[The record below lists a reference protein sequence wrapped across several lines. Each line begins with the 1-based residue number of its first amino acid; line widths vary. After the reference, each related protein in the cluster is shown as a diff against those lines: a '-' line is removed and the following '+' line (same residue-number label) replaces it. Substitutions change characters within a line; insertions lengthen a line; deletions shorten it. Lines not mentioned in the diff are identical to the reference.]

1 MKILHLFHHSNL
13 TNGVDRTTLTLLTA
27 LQQLGVEVRALV
39 PAGGEVT
46 EALDALR
53 VPYRIAPLGCCTGPS
68 KVAELNYLSQ
78 AAARAQLIEQWLREE
93 RVDLVHLNTGHLLD
107 GAIAASKSGVPAI
120 WHIHSPF
127 DVDYQR
133 YARVMGP
140 AAYGW
145 LLSGLGEYVI
155 GVSHD
160 VRTSLLQW
168 LPPTQI
174 SALYNGIDVGDIDAR
189 AQQPTTSLR
198 EELNLDVTSPLV
210 LGVGRISAQKD
221 FATFV
226 RVAKRVTERHSRVC
240 FAIAGPPEDHALA
253 EALRGQIEELGLT
266 QRVFL
271 LGARTNVPALIAQ
284 CDALLS
290 TAVFEGQGLACL
302 EAMAVR
308 KPVVAMD
315 CVGLRE
321 CVQHGHD
328 ALLVSLG
335 DEAGCAE
342 AVLHVLEDR
351 ELARTLGEKG
361 RESVLAKYSARAYG
375 KGFLAI
381 AEQVVR
387 GPRKD
392 KAAAADFV
400 LGLLKEV
407 REAHERTTRSA
418 QRPLL
423 RTRLK
428 NCLFQWTGRHDS
440 T

>member
-27 LQQLGVEVRALV
+27 LQKLGEEVRALV

-174 SALYNGIDVGDIDAR
+174 SALYNGIDVRDIDAR
-189 AQQPTTSLR
+189 AQQPAAAR
-198 EELNLDVTSPLV
+198 RGGGGGGGAAPR
-210 LGVGRISAQKD
+210 GRGGG
-221 FATFV
+221 
-226 RVAKRVTERHSRVC
+226 RVA
-240 FAIAGPPEDHALA
+240 A
-253 EALRGQIEELGLT
+253 
-266 QRVFL
+266 
-271 LGARTNVPALIAQ
+271 
-284 CDALLS
+284 
-290 TAVFEGQGLACL
+290 
-302 EAMAVR
+302 
-308 KPVVAMD
+308 
-315 CVGLRE
+315 
-321 CVQHGHD
+321 
-328 ALLVSLG
+328 
-335 DEAGCAE
+335 
-342 AVLHVLEDR
+342 
-351 ELARTLGEKG
+351 
-361 RESVLAKYSARAYG
+361 
-375 KGFLAI
+375 
-381 AEQVVR
+381 
-387 GPRKD
+387 
-392 KAAAADFV
+392 
-400 LGLLKEV
+400 
-407 REAHERTTRSA
+407 
-418 QRPLL
+418 
-423 RTRLK
+423 
-428 NCLFQWTGRHDS
+428 
-440 T
+440 